1 MWADQFFFL
10 HADVSILVNRDMNTL
25 SINIAWGW
33 KFACSLDWIA
43 ELLLV
48 AGTVIMEVF
57 TNGVCH

>member
-1 MWADQFFFL
+1 
-10 HADVSILVNRDMNTL
+10 MNTL

-48 AGTVIMEVF
+48 TGTVKWKWLPMEYAISSF
-57 TNGVCH
+57 ACSAKGFRT